1 MDWVNVIAPS
11 VTGVALTVLAA
22 WVRGVLS
29 EIRALRTEFTQMVA
43 RQEVMEEW
51 QRDERETLRRLREA
65 DIEER
70 ASLRQRLDA
79 LEQRVAELAVI
90 VRANAT

>member
-29 EIRALRTEFTQMVA
+29 EIRGLRTEFTQMVA

-90 VRANAT
+90 VRNNAT